1 MVIMHEADFVDAP
14 IFVRFAGVWERMYP
28 ESLLLS
34 APNCGYIEQIGEL
47 FLIVFV

>member
-1 MVIMHEADFVDAP
+1 MDAP

-28 ESLLLS
+28 ESLVLS
-34 APNCGYIEQIGEL
+34 APNCGFIEQTGEL